1 MQKTQQTLYV
11 IPRAQGD
18 ITRFVWVAF
27 LIFGLVT
34 AFSFFAVTQYTAWQ
48 FQYHPSLGKP
58 AAIIGETNIYWPW
71 QILFW
76 IFRFFNPDSSP
87 DVLNVI
93 KVAQVSLSVGAL
105 AAIIFPAAYVFRR
118 TRKLKDERNDLHGSA
133 HWATPEEILEAGI
146 LPTEKNAGGV
156 MLGAVDVPIPKSN
169 FSFGAQKNRTVY
181 MRHAGPEHIIVF
193 APTRSG
199 KGVGIVIPTL
209 LSWNESVLIHDIKGE
224 NWALT
229 SGFRERTLKQRCIR
243 FSPSEQESARFNPLA
258 EIRMDENL
266 VKDVQNVSTMIVD
279 PDGKGLQDHWAKTG
293 FDLMTGVIIFVLV
306 SDEIDANQRNLAT
319 VQAILSD
326 GGPVREIAEQLAKEA
341 EEESEENDKND
352 GKAKK
357 ISEGFRAVMEYI
369 RDLGYE
375 KISDGLCTDVEL
387 VAWKTASQAAQSFLN
402 KAPNEASGVLSTA
415 LSFLSL
421 YRDPIVAA
429 NTSVSDFTIESLMQ
443 QKTSL
448 YLVVPPSDKDRLKP
462 LLRLIINQVVRRLT
476 EKMEFDETGASISR
490 FPHKML
496 LLIDEFPALGKL
508 EVFEEALAF
517 IAGYGLKAL
526 LITQDLSQLNKA
538 YSKDESIM
546 SNCHIRIAFAPNK
559 IETAELLS
567 KMTGSSTVAHT
578 QRNFSGSR
586 LSVVLNN
593 VSTNEQLTQR
603 SLLTADET
611 MRLPPSDELVFVA
624 GHAPIY
630 AKKIIYYKD
639 PAFIKRQKLGQ
650 AANIGNPLL
659 DKKGFISGTRKN

>member
-1 MQKTQQTLYV
+1 MANNNQSLYV
-11 IPRAQGD
+11 IPRSQGD

-27 LIFGLVT
+27 VIFGAVT
-34 AFSFFAVTQYTAWQ
+34 LFAFTAVTQYTAWK
-48 FQYHPSLGKP
+48 FQYHSLLGTP
-58 AAIIGETNIYWPW
+58 ATMVGDTKIYYPW
-71 QILFW
+71 HILVW
-76 IFRFFNPDSSP
+76 IFKYFSPASSP
-87 DVLNVI
+87 DVLQVL
-93 KVAQVSLSVGAL
+93 KVAQVSLAVGAL
-105 AAIIFPAAYVFRR
+105 SAIILPIAYVFRR

-133 HWATPEEILEAGI
+133 HWASADEIEAAGI
-146 LPTEKNAGGV
+146 LPTDKNVGGV
-156 MLGAVDVPIPKSN
+156 MLGAVDVPLPKKMI
-169 FSFGAQKNRTVY
+169 SFGKQKTRTVY
-181 MRHAGPEHIIVF
+181 MRHAGPEHILVF

-209 LSWNESVLIHDIKGE
+209 LSWSQSVLVHDIKGE

-229 SGFRERTLKQRCIR
+229 SGFRERVLKQRCLR
-243 FSPSEQESARFNPLA
+243 FSPSEPQSARFNPLA
-258 EIRMDENL
+258 EIRLDDNL

-279 PDGKGLQDHWAKTG
+279 PDGKGMQDHWAKTG
-293 FDLMTGVIIFVLV
+293 FDLMTGVIIFVLI
-306 SDEIDANQRNLAT
+306 SEDLNDGQRNLST
-319 VQAILSD
+319 VQSVLSD
-326 GGPVREIAEQLAKEA
+326 GGPVRELAEKLAADK
-341 EEESEENDKND
+341 ESESESKD
-352 GKAKK
+352 GKEEKGK

-369 RDLGYE
+369 RDTGYE
-375 KISDGLCTDVEL
+375 KIADGTCTSVEL
-387 VAWKTASQAAQSFLN
+387 IAWKTASQAAQSFLN

-443 QKTSL
+443 QKSSL

-462 LLRLIINQVVRRLT
+462 LLRLVINQVVRRLT
-476 EKMEFDETGASISR
+476 EKMEFDETGASKSR
-490 FPHKML
+490 YPHKML

-526 LITQDLSQLNKA
+526 LITQDLSQLAKA

-546 SNCHIRIAFAPNK
+546 SNCHIRIAYAPNK
-559 IETAELLS
+559 IETADLLS
-567 KMTGSSTVAHT
+567 KMSGASTVAHT

-593 VSTNEQLTQR
+593 VSTNEQLTPR
-603 SLLTADET
+603 PLLTADET

-630 AKKIIYYKD
+630 AKKIIYYQD
-639 PAFIKRQKLGQ
+639 DAFIQRQKMG
-650 AANIGNPLL
+650 AAQHIGNPTL
-659 DKKGFISGTRKN
+659 DNTNAIRQG

>member
-1 MQKTQQTLYV
+1 MSELQRQALYV

-18 ITRFVWVAF
+18 ITQFVWVAF
-27 LIFGLVT
+27 LIFGFITVLTFVL
-34 AFSFFAVTQYTAWQ
+34 VTQYTAWQ
-48 FQYHPSLGKP
+48 FRYHPALGAP
-58 AAIIGETNIYWPW
+58 AGIFGQTRIYWPW
-71 QILFW
+71 SILIW
-76 IFRFFNPDSSP
+76 IFRYFRPDSSP
-87 DVLNVI
+87 DVLSAI
-93 KVAQVSLSVGAL
+93 KTAQVLLAVGAMS
-105 AAIIFPAAYVFRR
+105 AIVLPVAYVFRR

-133 HWATPEEILEAGI
+133 HWARADEIEAAGI
-146 LPTEKNAGGV
+146 LPTPANVGGV
-156 MLGAVDVPIPKSN
+156 MLGAVDIPTKKS
-169 FSFGAQKNRTVY
+169 GLIRLGPKVKTVY
-181 MRHAGPEHIIVF
+181 LRHNGPEHILVF

-209 LSWNESVLIHDIKGE
+209 LSWSESVLVHDIKGE

-229 SGFRERTLKQRCIR
+229 SGFREKALKQRCLR
-243 FSPSEQESARFNPLA
+243 FSPSEMDSARFNPLS
-258 EIRMDENL
+258 EIRLDDNL

-279 PDGKGLQDHWAKTG
+279 PDGKGMQDHWAKTG

-306 SDEIDANQRNLAT
+306 SDELDSSQRNLST

-326 GGPVREIAEQLAKEA
+326 GGPVRELAERLAADKEADSGEKTKIAE
-341 EEESEENDKND
+341 
-352 GKAKK
+352 
-357 ISEGFRAVMEYI
+357 GFKAVMEYI
-369 RDLGYE
+369 RDTGYE
-375 KISDGLCTDVEL
+375 KISAGHCTDVEL

-402 KAPNEASGVLSTA
+402 KASNEASGVLSTA

-443 QKTSL
+443 RRTSL

-462 LLRLIINQVVRRLT
+462 LLRLVINQVVRRLT
-476 EKMEFDETGASISR
+476 EKMEFDETGASRSR

-508 EVFEEALAF
+508 EIFEEALAF

-526 LITQDLSQLNKA
+526 LITQDLSQLTKA
-538 YSKDESIM
+538 YSRDESIL

-567 KMTGSSTVAHT
+567 KMSGASTVAHT

-586 LSVVLNN
+586 LSVVLNH
-593 VSTNEQLTQR
+593 VSTNEQLSQR
-603 SLLTADET
+603 SLLTPDET
-611 MRLPPSDELVFVA
+611 MRLPPADELVFVA

-630 AKKIIYYKD
+630 CQKIIYYQD
-639 PAFIKRQKLGQ
+639 ATLLQRQALGAAKL
-650 AANIGNPLL
+650 IGNAVI
-659 DKKGFISGTRKN
+659 DARQNSVTH

>member
-1 MQKTQQTLYV
+1 MQKNQSLYV
-11 IPRAQGD
+11 IPRSQGD

-27 LIFGLVT
+27 VIFTFVTVT
-34 AFSFFAVTQYTAWQ
+34 AFFSVTQYVGWK
-48 FQYHPSLGKP
+48 FNYHNTLGLP
-58 AAIIGETNIYWPW
+58 VAMFGEHKVYWPW
-71 QILFW
+71 QILLW
-76 IFRFFNPDSSP
+76 IMRFFRPDSSP
-87 DVLNVI
+87 EVLQVI
-93 KVAQVSLSVGAL
+93 KSAQVLLAVGAIS
-105 AAIIFPAAYVFRR
+105 AILFPVGYVFHR

-133 HWATPEEILEAGI
+133 HWASADEIQAAGI
-146 LPTEKNAGGV
+146 LPTPENVGGV
-156 MLGAVDVPIPKSN
+156 MLGAVNVPVMSSRFNPFKSK
-169 FSFGAQKNRTVY
+169 QTKTVY
-181 MRHAGPEHIIVF
+181 MRHKGPEHILVF

-209 LSWNESVLIHDIKGE
+209 LSWTESVLVHDIKGE

-229 SGFRERTLKQRCIR
+229 SGFRERVLKQRCLR
-243 FSPSEQESARFNPLA
+243 FSPSEIESARFNPLS
-258 EIRMDENL
+258 EIRLDDNL

-306 SDEIDANQRNLAT
+306 SEELTKEQRNLAT

-326 GGPVREIAEQLAKEA
+326 GGPVREIAEKMAADK
-341 EEESEENDKND
+341 EEEDDEDSKDKP
-352 GKAKK
+352 KTK
-357 ISEGFRAVMEYI
+357 IAEGFRAVMEYI
-369 RDLGYE
+369 RDTGYE
-375 KISDGLCTDVEL
+375 KISADTCNPVEL
-387 VAWKTASQAAQSFLN
+387 VAWKTASQAAQSYLN
-402 KAPNEASGVLSTA
+402 KAANEASGVLSTA

-421 YRDPIVAA
+421 YRDPIVAE

-462 LLRLIINQVVRRLT
+462 LLRLVINQVVRRLT

-546 SNCHIRIAFAPNK
+546 SNCHIRIAYAPNK

-630 AKKIIYYKD
+630 CQKIIYYKD
-639 PAFIKRQKLGQ
+639 NAFIQRQKMGQ
-650 AANIGNPLL
+650 AANIGNPVI
-659 DKKGFISGTRKN
+659 DKRNLISGTPKN

>member
-1 MQKTQQTLYV
+1 MASQQRQQLYV

-27 LIFGLVT
+27 LIFGVVT
-34 AFSFFAVTQYTAWQ
+34 ALTFVLVTQYTAWQ
-48 FQYHPSLGKP
+48 FRFHPTLGTP
-58 AAIIGETNIYWPW
+58 ATMLGQTRIYWPW
-71 QILFW
+71 DILIW
-76 IFRFFNPDSSP
+76 TFRYFRPDSSP
-87 DVLNVI
+87 DVLSVI
-93 KVAQVSLSVGAL
+93 KTAQLML
-105 AAIIFPAAYVFRR
+105 AAGAMTAIVFPMAYVFRR

-133 HWATPEEILEAGI
+133 HWAVAEEIEAAGI
-146 LPTEKNAGGV
+146 LPSPENMGGV
-156 MLGAVDVPIPKSN
+156 MLGAVDIPVKN
-169 FSFGAQKNRTVY
+169 DGFSPFGTKTKTVY
-181 MRHAGPEHIIVF
+181 LRHNGPEHILVF

-209 LSWNESVLIHDIKGE
+209 LSWSESVLVHDIKGE

-229 SGFRERTLKQRCIR
+229 SGFRERVLKQRCLR
-243 FSPSEQESARFNPLA
+243 FSPSETDSARYNPLS
-258 EIRMDENL
+258 EIRLDDNL

-306 SDEIDANQRNLAT
+306 SDELEDAQRNLST

-326 GGPVREIAEQLAKEA
+326 GGPVRELAERLAADKDTEA
-341 EEESEENDKND
+341 DE
-352 GKAKK
+352 KAK
-357 ISEGFRAVMEYI
+357 IAEGFRAVMEYI
-369 RDLGYE
+369 RDTGYE
-375 KISDGLCTDVEL
+375 RIMTGLCTAVEP

-402 KAPNEASGVLSTA
+402 KASNEASGVLSTA

-429 NTSVSDFTIESLMQ
+429 NTSASDFTIESLMQ
-443 QKTSL
+443 RPTSL

-462 LLRLIINQVVRRLT
+462 LLRLVINQVVRRLT
-476 EKMEFDETGASISR
+476 EKMEFDETGASRSR

-508 EVFEEALAF
+508 EIFEEALAF

-526 LITQDLSQLNKA
+526 LITQDLSQLTKA
-538 YSKDESIM
+538 YSKDESIL

-567 KMTGSSTVAHT
+567 KMSGASTVTHT

-593 VSTNEQLTQR
+593 VSTNEQLSQR
-603 SLLTADET
+603 SLLTPDET
-611 MRLPPSDELVFVA
+611 MRLPPADELVFVA

-630 AKKIIYYKD
+630 CQKIIYYKD
-639 PAFIKRQKLGQ
+639 PALVKRQRLG
-650 AANIGNPLL
+650 AANRIGNAVI
-659 DKKGFISGTRKN
+659 DARVDSTHS

>member
-1 MQKTQQTLYV
+1 MASQQRQQLYV
-11 IPRAQGD
+11 IRRAQGD

-27 LIFGLVT
+27 LIFGVVT
-34 AFSFFAVTQYTAWQ
+34 ALTFVLVTQYTAWQ
-48 FQYHPSLGKP
+48 FRFHPTLGSP
-58 AAIIGETNIYWPW
+58 TVIFGQTRIYWPW
-71 QILFW
+71 DILIW
-76 IFRFFNPDSSP
+76 IFRYFRPDSSP
-87 DVLNVI
+87 DVLSVI
-93 KVAQVSLSVGAL
+93 KTAQLML
-105 AAIIFPAAYVFRR
+105 AAGAMTAIVFPVAYVFRR

-133 HWATPEEILEAGI
+133 HWAVAEEIEAAGI
-146 LPTEKNAGGV
+146 LPSPENMGGV
-156 MLGAVDVPIPKSN
+156 MLGAVDIPLKN
-169 FSFGAQKNRTVY
+169 DGFNPFGTKTKTVY
-181 MRHAGPEHIIVF
+181 LRHNGPEHILVF

-199 KGVGIVIPTL
+199 KGVGIVMPTL
-209 LSWNESVLIHDIKGE
+209 LSWSESVLVHDIKGE

-229 SGFRERTLKQRCIR
+229 SGFRERVLKQRCLR
-243 FSPSEQESARFNPLA
+243 FSPSETDSARFNPLS
-258 EIRMDENL
+258 EIRLDDNL

-306 SDEIDANQRNLAT
+306 SDELEDAQRNMST

-326 GGPVREIAEQLAKEA
+326 GGPVRELAERLAADKDTEADVKTKIA
-341 EEESEENDKND
+341 
-352 GKAKK
+352 
-357 ISEGFRAVMEYI
+357 EGFRAVMEYI
-369 RDLGYE
+369 RDTGYE
-375 KISDGLCTDVEL
+375 RIMTGLCTAVEL

-402 KAPNEASGVLSTA
+402 KASNEASGVLSTA

-429 NTSVSDFTIESLMQ
+429 NTSASDFTIESLMQ
-443 QKTSL
+443 RPTSL

-462 LLRLIINQVVRRLT
+462 LLRLVINQVVRRLT
-476 EKMEFDETGASISR
+476 EKMEFDETGASKSR

-508 EVFEEALAF
+508 EIFEEALAF

-526 LITQDLSQLNKA
+526 LITQDLSQLTKA
-538 YSKDESIM
+538 YSKDESIL

-567 KMTGSSTVAHT
+567 KMSGASTVAHT

-593 VSTNEQLTQR
+593 VSTNEQLSQR
-603 SLLTADET
+603 PLLTPDET
-611 MRLPPSDELVFVA
+611 MRLPPADELVFVA

-630 AKKIIYYKD
+630 CQKIIYYKD
-639 PAFIKRQKLGQ
+639 AALVKRQWLG
-650 AANIGNPLL
+650 AAKRIGNAVI
-659 DKKGFISGTRKN
+659 DARIDSTHS

>member
-1 MQKTQQTLYV
+1 MSNNQHQQIYV

-27 LIFGLVT
+27 LIFAFVT
-34 AFSFFAVTQYTAWQ
+34 FASFVGVTQFTAWQ
-48 FQYHPSLGKP
+48 FSYHPTLGAP
-58 AAIIGETNIYWPW
+58 AFVLGDTRIYWPW
-71 QILFW
+71 DILIW
-76 IFRFFNPDSSP
+76 ILRFFRPDSSP
-87 DVLNVI
+87 DVLSVI
-93 KVAQVSLSVGAL
+93 KTSQVMLAGGAL
-105 AAIIFPAAYVFRR
+105 CAIIFPVAYVFRR

-133 HWATPEEILEAGI
+133 HWAAATEIEEAGI
-146 LPTEKNAGGV
+146 LPTAKNVGGV
-156 MLGAVDVPIPKSN
+156 MLGAVDVPVKRSGLNPFKS
-169 FSFGAQKNRTVY
+169 QKNKTVY
-181 MRHAGPEHIIVF
+181 MRHSGPEHILVF

-209 LSWNESVLIHDIKGE
+209 LSWSESVLVHDIKGE

-229 SGFRERTLKQRCIR
+229 SGFREKVLKQRCLR
-243 FSPSEQESARFNPLA
+243 FSPSEKDSARYNPLS
-258 EIRMDENL
+258 EIRLDDNL

-306 SDEIDANQRNLAT
+306 SDELSDSQRNLST

-326 GGPVREIAEQLAKEA
+326 GGPVRELAERLAADKDAEA
-341 EEESEENDKND
+341 EEKT
-352 GKAKK
+352 K
-357 ISEGFRAVMEYI
+357 IAEGFKAVMEYI
-369 RDLGYE
+369 RDTGYE
-375 KISDGLCTDVEL
+375 KISIGHCTDVEM
-387 VAWKTASQAAQSFLN
+387 VAWQTASQAAQSFLN
-402 KAPNEASGVLSTA
+402 KASNEASGVLSTA

-429 NTSVSDFTIESLMQ
+429 NTSVSDFSIESLMQ
-443 QKTSL
+443 KKTSL

-476 EKMEFDETGASISR
+476 EKMDFDETGASKSR

-508 EVFEEALAF
+508 EIFEEALAF

-526 LITQDLSQLNKA
+526 LITQDLSQLTKA
-538 YSKDESIM
+538 YSKDESII

-559 IETAELLS
+559 IETADMLS
-567 KMTGSSTVAHT
+567 KMSGASTVAHT

-593 VSTNEQLTQR
+593 VSTNEQLSQR
-603 SLLTADET
+603 SLLTPDET
-611 MRLPPSDELVFVA
+611 MRLPPADELVFVA

-630 AKKIIYYKD
+630 CQKIIYYKD
-639 PAFIKRQKLGQ
+639 QVLTQRQMMG
-650 AANIGNPLL
+650 AAKNIGNRLI
-659 DKKGFISGTRKN
+659 DYKKI

>member
-1 MQKTQQTLYV
+1 MTSSQRQQLYV
-11 IPRAQGD
+11 IPRSHGD

-27 LIFGLVT
+27 LIFGMVT
-34 AFSFFAVTQYTAWQ
+34 ALTFVLVTQYTAWQ
-48 FQYHPSLGKP
+48 FRFHPTLGSP
-58 AAIIGETNIYWPW
+58 AAMLGQTRLYWPW
-71 QILFW
+71 DILIW
-76 IFRFFNPDSSP
+76 IFRYFRPDASP
-87 DVLNVI
+87 DVLSVI
-93 KVAQVSLSVGAL
+93 KTAQLML
-105 AAIIFPAAYVFRR
+105 AAGAMTAIVFPVAYVFRR

-133 HWATPEEILEAGI
+133 HWADADEIDAAGI
-146 LPTEKNAGGV
+146 LPTPANVGGV
-156 MLGAVDVPIPKSN
+156 MLGAVELPMKSPGFN
-169 FSFGAQKNRTVY
+169 PFGATAKTVY
-181 MRHAGPEHIIVF
+181 LRHSGPEHILVF

-209 LSWNESVLIHDIKGE
+209 LSWSESVLVHDIKGE

-229 SGFRERTLKQRCIR
+229 SGFREKVLKQRCLR
-243 FSPSEQESARFNPLA
+243 FSPSEVESARFNPLS
-258 EIRMDENL
+258 EIRLDDNL

-306 SDEIDANQRNLAT
+306 SDELEDAQRNLST

-326 GGPVREIAEQLAKEA
+326 GGPVRELAERLAADKDTEA
-341 EEESEENDKND
+341 DE
-352 GKAKK
+352 KAK
-357 ISEGFRAVMEYI
+357 IAEGFRAVMEYI
-369 RDLGYE
+369 RDTGYE
-375 KISDGLCTDVEL
+375 KIGAGLCTDVEL

-402 KAPNEASGVLSTA
+402 KASNEASGVLSTA

-429 NTSVSDFTIESLMQ
+429 NTSASDFTIESLMQ
-443 QKTSL
+443 RRTSL
-448 YLVVPPSDKDRLKP
+448 YLVVPPSDRDRLKP

-476 EKMEFDETGASISR
+476 EKMEFDETGASKSR

-508 EVFEEALAF
+508 EIFEEALAF

-526 LITQDLSQLNKA
+526 LITQDLSQLTKA
-538 YSKDESIM
+538 YSKDESIL

-567 KMTGSSTVAHT
+567 KMSGASTVAHT

-593 VSTNEQLTQR
+593 VSTNEQLSQR
-603 SLLTADET
+603 PLLTPDET
-611 MRLPPSDELVFVA
+611 MRLPPADELVFVA

-630 AKKIIYYKD
+630 CQKIIYYKD
-639 PAFIKRQKLGQ
+639 PALVKRQMLG
-650 AANIGNPLL
+650 AARRIGNAVI
-659 DKKGFISGTRKN
+659 DARANNARS

>member
-1 MQKTQQTLYV
+1 MSQSQRQQLYV
-11 IPRAQGD
+11 IPRPPGD
-18 ITRFVWVAF
+18 ITHFVWIAF
-27 LIFGLVT
+27 LIFGVVT
-34 AFSFFAVTQYTAWQ
+34 ALTFLLVTQYTAWQ
-48 FQYHPSLGKP
+48 FRFHPTLGSP
-58 AAIIGETNIYWPW
+58 ATILGQTRIYWPW
-71 QILFW
+71 DILIW
-76 IFRFFNPDSSP
+76 IFRYFRPDSSP
-87 DVLNVI
+87 DVLSVI
-93 KVAQVSLSVGAL
+93 KTAQVLL
-105 AAIIFPAAYVFRR
+105 AAGAMTAIVFPVAYVFRR

-133 HWATPEEILEAGI
+133 HWAVADEIEVAGI
-146 LPTEKNAGGV
+146 LPTRANVGGV
-156 MLGAVDVPIPKSN
+156 MLGAVEIPVKTVGFN
-169 FSFGAQKNRTVY
+169 PFGAKNKTVY
-181 MRHAGPEHIIVF
+181 LRHGGPEHILVF

-209 LSWNESVLIHDIKGE
+209 LSWSESVLVHDVKGE

-229 SGFRERTLKQRCIR
+229 SGFREKVLKQRCLR
-243 FSPSEQESARFNPLA
+243 FSPSEIESARFNPLS
-258 EIRMDENL
+258 EIRLDDNL

-306 SDEIDANQRNLAT
+306 SDELEDAQRNLST

-326 GGPVREIAEQLAKEA
+326 GGPVRELAERLAA
-341 EEESEENDKND
+341 DKDADANE
-352 GKAKK
+352 KAK
-357 ISEGFRAVMEYI
+357 IAEGFRAVMEYI
-369 RDLGYE
+369 RDTGYE
-375 KISDGLCTDVEL
+375 KISAGHCTDVDL

-402 KAPNEASGVLSTA
+402 KASNEASGVLSTA

-429 NTSVSDFTIESLMQ
+429 NTSASDFTIESLMQ
-443 QKTSL
+443 RRTSL

-462 LLRLIINQVVRRLT
+462 LLRLVINQVVRRLT
-476 EKMEFDETGASISR
+476 EKMEFDETGASKSR

-508 EVFEEALAF
+508 EIFEEALAF

-526 LITQDLSQLNKA
+526 LITQDLSQLTKA

-567 KMTGSSTVAHT
+567 KMSGASTVAYS

-593 VSTNEQLTQR
+593 VSTNEQLSQR
-603 SLLTADET
+603 PLLTPDET
-611 MRLPPSDELVFVA
+611 MRLPPADELVFVA

-630 AKKIIYYKD
+630 CQKIIYYKD
-639 PAFIKRQKLGQ
+639 PALVKRQMLGAAKL
-650 AANIGNPLL
+650 IGNAVI
-659 DKKGFISGTRKN
+659 DARAKSA

>member
-1 MQKTQQTLYV
+1 MSQSQRQQLYV
-11 IPRAQGD
+11 IPRPQGD
-18 ITRFVWVAF
+18 ITRFVWIAF

-34 AFSFFAVTQYTAWQ
+34 ALTFVLVTQYTAWQ
-48 FQYHPSLGKP
+48 FRFHPTLGSP
-58 AAIIGETNIYWPW
+58 ATILGQTRIYWPW
-71 QILFW
+71 DILIW
-76 IFRFFNPDSSP
+76 IFRHFRPDSSP
-87 DVLNVI
+87 DVLSVI
-93 KVAQVSLSVGAL
+93 KTAQVLL
-105 AAIIFPAAYVFRR
+105 AAGAMTAVIFPVAYVFRR

-133 HWATPEEILEAGI
+133 HWAGADEIEAAGI
-146 LPTEKNAGGV
+146 LPTRANVGGV
-156 MLGAVDVPIPKSN
+156 LLGAVEIPVKTVGFN
-169 FSFGAQKNRTVY
+169 PFGAKNKTVY
-181 MRHAGPEHIIVF
+181 LRHGGPEHILVF

-209 LSWNESVLIHDIKGE
+209 LSWSESVLVHDVKGE

-229 SGFRERTLKQRCIR
+229 SGFREKVLKQRCLR
-243 FSPSEQESARFNPLA
+243 FSPSEIESVRFNPLS
-258 EIRMDENL
+258 EIRLDDNL

-306 SDEIDANQRNLAT
+306 SDELEDAQRNLST

-326 GGPVREIAEQLAKEA
+326 GGPVRELAERLAADKDTNADEKTKIA
-341 EEESEENDKND
+341 
-352 GKAKK
+352 
-357 ISEGFRAVMEYI
+357 EGFRAVMEYI
-369 RDLGYE
+369 RDTGYE
-375 KISDGLCTDVEL
+375 KISAGHCTDVDL

-402 KAPNEASGVLSTA
+402 KASNEASGVLSTA

-429 NTSVSDFTIESLMQ
+429 NTSASDFTIESLMQ
-443 QKTSL
+443 RRTSL

-462 LLRLIINQVVRRLT
+462 LLRLVINQVVRRLT
-476 EKMEFDETGASISR
+476 EKMEFDETGASRSR

-508 EVFEEALAF
+508 EIFEEALAF

-526 LITQDLSQLNKA
+526 LITQDLSQLTKA

-567 KMTGSSTVAHT
+567 KMSGASTVAYS

-593 VSTNEQLTQR
+593 VSTNEQLSQR
-603 SLLTADET
+603 PLLTPDET
-611 MRLPPSDELVFVA
+611 MRLPPADELVFVA

-630 AKKIIYYKD
+630 CQKIIYYKD
-639 PAFIKRQKLGQ
+639 PALVKRQMLGAAKL
-650 AANIGNPLL
+650 IGNAVI
-659 DKKGFISGTRKN
+659 DARVKSA

>member
-1 MQKTQQTLYV
+1 MSKSQRQPLYI

-34 AFSFFAVTQYTAWQ
+34 ALTFVLVTQYTAWQ
-48 FQYHPSLGKP
+48 FRHHPSLGSP
-58 AAIIGETNIYWPW
+58 AAILGQTRIYWPW
-71 QILFW
+71 NILIW
-76 IFRFFNPDSSP
+76 IFRYFRPDSSP
-87 DVLNVI
+87 DVLSVI
-93 KVAQVSLSVGAL
+93 KTAQVLLAVGASS
-105 AAIIFPAAYVFRR
+105 AIVLPVAYVFRR
-118 TRKLKDERNDLHGSA
+118 TRKLRDERNDLHGSA
-133 HWATPEEILEAGI
+133 HWAGTEEIEAAGI
-146 LPTEKNAGGV
+146 LPTRTNVGGV
-156 MLGAVDVPIPKSN
+156 MLGAVDIPVKKSGMVPFGPKI
-169 FSFGAQKNRTVY
+169 KTVY
-181 MRHAGPEHIIVF
+181 LRHNGPEHILVF

-209 LSWNESVLIHDIKGE
+209 LSWTESVLVHDIKGE

-229 SGFRERTLKQRCIR
+229 SGFREKVLKQRCLR
-243 FSPSEQESARFNPLA
+243 FSPSELDSARFNPLS
-258 EIRMDENL
+258 EIRLDDNL

-279 PDGKGLQDHWAKTG
+279 PDGKGMQDHWAKTG

-306 SDEIDANQRNLAT
+306 SDELEDSQRNLST

-326 GGPVREIAEQLAKEA
+326 GGPVRELAERLAADKDTESGEKTKIAE
-341 EEESEENDKND
+341 
-352 GKAKK
+352 
-357 ISEGFRAVMEYI
+357 GFKAVMEYI
-369 RDLGYE
+369 RDTGYE
-375 KISDGLCTDVEL
+375 KISAGHCTDVEL

-402 KAPNEASGVLSTA
+402 KASNEASGVLSTA

-443 QKTSL
+443 RRTSL

-462 LLRLIINQVVRRLT
+462 LLRLVINQVVRRLT
-476 EKMEFDETGASISR
+476 EKMEFDETGASRSR
-490 FPHKML
+490 FPHKLL

-508 EVFEEALAF
+508 EIFEEALAF

-526 LITQDLSQLNKA
+526 LITQDLSQLTKA
-538 YSKDESIM
+538 YSRDESIL

-567 KMTGSSTVAHT
+567 KMSGASTVAHT

-586 LSVVLNN
+586 LSVVLNQ
-593 VSTNEQLTQR
+593 VSTNEQLSQR
-603 SLLTADET
+603 SLLTPDET
-611 MRLPPSDELVFVA
+611 MRLPPADELVFVA

-630 AKKIIYYKD
+630 CQKIIYYKD
-639 PAFIKRQKLGQ
+639 ASLIQRQALG
-650 AANIGNPLL
+650 AASMIGNAVI
-659 DKKGFISGTRKN
+659 DTRVKTIQRCLTKA

>member
-1 MQKTQQTLYV
+1 MSNVNQSIYV
-11 IPRAQGD
+11 IPRSQGD
-18 ITRFVWVAF
+18 ITTFVWAAF
-27 LIFGLVT
+27 LIFGLIT
-34 AFSFFAVTQYTAWQ
+34 LLTFTAVTQYTAWQ
-48 FQYHPSLGKP
+48 FNYHGTLGAP
-58 AAIIGETNIYWPW
+58 AAIMGTAKIYWPW
-71 QILFW
+71 DILIW
-76 IFRFFNPDSSP
+76 IARFFRPDSSP
-87 DVLNVI
+87 DVLSVI
-93 KVAQVSLSVGAL
+93 KTAQVAL
-105 AAIIFPAAYVFRR
+105 ACGAISAIIFPMAYVFRR
-118 TRKLKDERNDLHGSA
+118 TRKLKDQRNDLHGSA
-133 HWATPEEILEAGI
+133 HWASADEIQDAGI
-146 LPTEKNAGGV
+146 LPTPKNVGGV
-156 MLGAVDVPIPKSN
+156 MLGAVQVPIPKSR
-169 FSFGAQKNRTVY
+169 FSLFKSEQTKTVY
-181 MRHAGPEHIIVF
+181 MRHSGPEHIIVF

-209 LSWNESVLIHDIKGE
+209 LSWTESVLVHDIKGE

-229 SGFRERTLKQRCIR
+229 SGFRERVLKQRCLR
-243 FSPSEQESARFNPLA
+243 FSPSEKESARFNPLA
-258 EIRMDENL
+258 EIRMDDNL

-306 SDEIDANQRNLAT
+306 SDEIQASQRNLAT
-319 VQAILSD
+319 VQSILSD
-326 GGPVREIAEQLAKEA
+326 GGPVRELAERMAADK
-341 EEESEENDKND
+341 EEESDSDE
-352 GKAKK
+352 KAK
-357 ISEGFRAVMEYI
+357 IAEGFKAVMEYI
-369 RDLGYE
+369 RDIGYE
-375 KISDGLCTDVEL
+375 KISAGHCTDVEL

-462 LLRLIINQVVRRLT
+462 LLRLVINQVVRRLT
-476 EKMEFDETGASISR
+476 EKMDFDETGASMSR

-508 EVFEEALAF
+508 EIFEEALAF

-526 LITQDLSQLNKA
+526 LITQDLSQLTKA
-538 YSKDESIM
+538 YSRDESIM

-559 IETAELLS
+559 IETADLLS

-586 LSVVLNN
+586 LSLVLNS

-603 SLLTADET
+603 SLLTPDET

-630 AKKIIYYKD
+630 CQKIIYYKD
-639 PAFIKRQKLGQ
+639 QVLSKRQMMG
-650 AANIGNPLL
+650 AAQHIGNPTI
-659 DKKGFISGTRKN
+659 DNPNAIRQG

>member
-1 MQKTQQTLYV
+1 MSQSQRQQLYV
-11 IPRAQGD
+11 IPRTQGD

-27 LIFGLVT
+27 LIFGVVT
-34 AFSFFAVTQYTAWQ
+34 ALTFILVTQYTAWQ
-48 FQYHPSLGKP
+48 FRFHPTLGSP
-58 AAIIGETNIYWPW
+58 AAIVGQIRIYWPW
-71 QILFW
+71 SILIW
-76 IFRFFNPDSSP
+76 IFRYFRPDSSP
-87 DVLNVI
+87 DVLTVI
-93 KVAQVSLSVGAL
+93 KTAQVML
-105 AAIIFPAAYVFRR
+105 AAGAMTAIVFPVAYVFRR
-118 TRKLKDERNDLHGSA
+118 TRKLKDQRNDLHGSA
-133 HWATPEEILEAGI
+133 HWAVVNEIEAAGI
-146 LPTEKNAGGV
+146 LPTSANVGGV
-156 MLGAVDVPIPKSN
+156 LLGAVDTPVKKSGFN
-169 FSFGAQKNRTVY
+169 PFGTNVKTVY
-181 MRHAGPEHIIVF
+181 LRHSGPEHILVF

-199 KGVGIVIPTL
+199 KGVGIVVPTL
-209 LSWNESVLIHDIKGE
+209 LSWSESVLVHDIKGE

-229 SGFRERTLKQRCIR
+229 SGFREKVLKQRCLR
-243 FSPSEQESARFNPLA
+243 FSPSEMESARFNPLS
-258 EIRMDENL
+258 EIRLDDNL

-306 SDEIDANQRNLAT
+306 SDELEDSQRNLST

-326 GGPVREIAEQLAKEA
+326 GGPVRELAERLAA
-341 EEESEENDKND
+341 DKD
-352 GKAKK
+352 TDADAKAK
-357 ISEGFRAVMEYI
+357 IAEGFRAVMEYI
-369 RDLGYE
+369 RDTGYE
-375 KISDGLCTDVEL
+375 KISAGLCTDVEL

-402 KAPNEASGVLSTA
+402 KAANEASGVLSTA

-421 YRDPIVAA
+421 YRDPIVAG
-429 NTSVSDFTIESLMQ
+429 NTSASDFTIESLMQ
-443 QKTSL
+443 RRTSL

-476 EKMEFDETGASISR
+476 EKMEFDETGASKSR

-508 EVFEEALAF
+508 DIFEEALAF

-526 LITQDLSQLNKA
+526 LITQDLSQLTKA

-567 KMTGSSTVAHT
+567 KMSGASTVTHT

-593 VSTNEQLTQR
+593 VSTNEQLSQR
-603 SLLTADET
+603 PLLTPDET
-611 MRLPPSDELVFVA
+611 MRLPPADELIFVA

-630 AKKIIYYKD
+630 CQKIIYYKD
-639 PAFIKRQKLGQ
+639 PALTQRQALG
-650 AANIGNPLL
+650 AAKMIGNAVL
-659 DKKGFISGTRKN
+659 DARPQTVRR

>member
-1 MQKTQQTLYV
+1 MSQSQRQQLYV
-11 IPRAQGD
+11 IPRTQGD

-34 AFSFFAVTQYTAWQ
+34 ALTFVLVTQYTAWQ
-48 FQYHPSLGKP
+48 FRFHPSLGSP
-58 AAIIGETNIYWPW
+58 ATMLGQTRIYWPW
-71 QILFW
+71 DILIW
-76 IFRFFNPDSSP
+76 IFRYFRPDSSP
-87 DVLNVI
+87 DVLSVI
-93 KVAQVSLSVGAL
+93 KKAQVLL
-105 AAIIFPAAYVFRR
+105 AAGAMTAIVFPVAYVFRR

-133 HWATPEEILEAGI
+133 HWALAEEIEAAGI
-146 LPTEKNAGGV
+146 LPTLANVGGV
-156 MLGAVDVPIPKSN
+156 MLGAVDVPVKNYGFNP
-169 FSFGAQKNRTVY
+169 FGTTAKTVY
-181 MRHAGPEHIIVF
+181 LRHSGPEHILVF

-199 KGVGIVIPTL
+199 KGVGIVVPTL
-209 LSWNESVLIHDIKGE
+209 LSWSESVLVHDIKGE

-229 SGFRERTLKQRCIR
+229 SGFREKVLKQHCLR
-243 FSPSEQESARFNPLA
+243 FSPSETDSARFNPLS
-258 EIRMDENL
+258 EIRLDDNL

-306 SDEIDANQRNLAT
+306 SDELEDSQRNLST

-326 GGPVREIAEQLAKEA
+326 GGPVRELAERLAADKDSESDEKTKIA
-341 EEESEENDKND
+341 
-352 GKAKK
+352 
-357 ISEGFRAVMEYI
+357 EGFRAVMEYI
-369 RDLGYE
+369 RDIGYE
-375 KISDGLCTDVEL
+375 RIGAGHCTDVEL

-402 KAPNEASGVLSTA
+402 KASNEASGVLSTA

-429 NTSVSDFTIESLMQ
+429 NTSASDFTIESLMQ
-443 QKTSL
+443 RRTSL

-462 LLRLIINQVVRRLT
+462 LLRLVINQVVRRLT
-476 EKMEFDETGASISR
+476 EKMEFDETGASKSR

-508 EVFEEALAF
+508 EIFEEALAF

-526 LITQDLSQLNKA
+526 LITQDLSQLTKA

-567 KMTGSSTVAHT
+567 KMSGASTVAYS

-593 VSTNEQLTQR
+593 VSTNEQLSQR
-603 SLLTADET
+603 PLLTPDET
-611 MRLPPSDELVFVA
+611 MRLPPADELVFVA

-630 AKKIIYYKD
+630 CQKIIYYKD
-639 PAFIKRQKLGQ
+639 TALVKRQMLGAAKL
-650 AANIGNPLL
+650 IGNSVI
-659 DKKGFISGTRKN
+659 DGRTKSARS

>member
-1 MQKTQQTLYV
+1 MASQQRQQLYV

-27 LIFGLVT
+27 LIFGVVT
-34 AFSFFAVTQYTAWQ
+34 ALTFVLVTQYTAWQ
-48 FQYHPSLGKP
+48 FRFHPTLGTP
-58 AAIIGETNIYWPW
+58 ATMLGQTRIYWPW
-71 QILFW
+71 DILIW
-76 IFRFFNPDSSP
+76 IFRYFRPDSSP
-87 DVLNVI
+87 DVLSVI
-93 KVAQVSLSVGAL
+93 KTAQLMLAFGAMT
-105 AAIIFPAAYVFRR
+105 AIVFPVAYVFRR

-133 HWATPEEILEAGI
+133 HWAVAEEIEAAGI
-146 LPTEKNAGGV
+146 LPTPENMGGV
-156 MLGAVDVPIPKSN
+156 MLGAVDIPVRN
-169 FSFGAQKNRTVY
+169 DGFNPFGTKAKTVY
-181 MRHAGPEHIIVF
+181 LRHRGPEHILVF

-199 KGVGIVIPTL
+199 KGVGIVVPTL
-209 LSWNESVLIHDIKGE
+209 LCWSESVLVHDIKGE

-229 SGFRERTLKQRCIR
+229 SGFREKVLKQRCLR
-243 FSPSEQESARFNPLA
+243 FSPSETDSARFNPLS
-258 EIRMDENL
+258 EIRLDDNL

-306 SDEIDANQRNLAT
+306 SDELEDAQRNLST

-326 GGPVREIAEQLAKEA
+326 GGPVRELAERLAADKDTEA
-341 EEESEENDKND
+341 DE
-352 GKAKK
+352 KAK
-357 ISEGFRAVMEYI
+357 IAEGFRAVMEYI
-369 RDLGYE
+369 RDTGYE
-375 KISDGLCTDVEL
+375 KISAGLCTDVEL

-402 KAPNEASGVLSTA
+402 KASNEASGVLSTA

-429 NTSVSDFTIESLMQ
+429 NTSASDFTIESLMQ
-443 QKTSL
+443 RRTSL

-476 EKMEFDETGASISR
+476 EKMEFDETGASKSR

-508 EVFEEALAF
+508 EIFEEALAF

-526 LITQDLSQLNKA
+526 LITQDLSQLTKA
-538 YSKDESIM
+538 YSKDESIL

-567 KMTGSSTVAHT
+567 KMSGASTVAHI

-586 LSVVLNN
+586 LSVMLNN
-593 VSTNEQLTQR
+593 VSTNEQLSQR
-603 SLLTADET
+603 PLLTPDET
-611 MRLPPSDELVFVA
+611 MRLPPADELVFVA

-630 AKKIIYYKD
+630 CQKIIYYKD
-639 PAFIKRQKLGQ
+639 ATLVKRQRLG
-650 AANIGNPLL
+650 AAKRIGNAVI
-659 DKKGFISGTRKN
+659 DARVDSARS